1 MERKSS
7 EVTSIVG
14 VRVEVEDSFSGGGGS
29 GGKDGLGQSSAN
41 DNEVKGGWINERV
54 LREVGH
60 VGEELDEG
68 KNLQMGMGSSCYN
81 NGLGAD
87 QLFMVGHRRLE
98 IRMDLKL

>member
-14 VRVEVEDSFSGGGGS
+14 VRVEVENGFSGGGGS

-41 DNEVKGGWINERV
+41 DNEVKGGGINERV

-60 VGEELDEG
+60 VGKELDERN
-68 KNLQMGMGSSCYN
+68 NLQMGMCSACYN
-81 NGLGAD
+81 IGSGAD
-87 QLFMVGHRRLE
+87 QLFMVGHRRLD
-98 IRMDLKL
+98 IRMDLK